1 MDTRLVISAGTIR
14 HSLPKNLVRLALS
27 FSLMLLVASHA
38 AAQYG
43 GGGGG
48 MAGGTGGSTGTPGYT
63 PPKGG
68 YGSGTAIGIGA
79 GAAAGAGIL
88 FLALH
93 NHGIVTGCI
102 EPAEDGLRLVDAK
115 KNKSYA
121 LVPGPVL
128 LKPGQRVEL
137 KGQKSKSEGGAQSFE
152 ARKLVKDL
160 GSCTAPTRVAQ
171 VQPAGH

>member
-1 MDTRLVISAGTIR
+1 MLTLLVISAGTIR
-14 HSLPKNLVRLALS
+14 HSIPKNLLRLALS
-27 FSLMLLVASHA
+27 FSLMLLAASHA

-48 MAGGTGGSTGTPGYT
+48 TMGGGSGTGTPGYT
-63 PPKGG
+63 APKGG
-68 YGSGTAIGIGA
+68 YGSGKAIGIGV
-79 GAAAGAGIL
+79 GAAAGAGVL

-93 NHGIVTGCI
+93 HRGNVTGCV
-102 EPAEDGLRLVDAK
+102 EPADDGLRLVEAK

-121 LVPGPVL
+121 LVPGAVL

-137 KGQKSKSEGGAQSFE
+137 KGQKSKSEAGAQSFE

-160 GSCTAPTRVAQ
+160 GSCTASTPVVQA
-171 VQPAGH
+171 QPAGR

>member
-1 MDTRLVISAGTIR
+1 MGTLLVNSAGTIR
-14 HSLPKNLVRLALS
+14 HSIANNLLRLALS
-27 FSLMLLVASHA
+27 FSLMLLAASHA

-43 GGGGG
+43 SGTMGGGS
-48 MAGGTGGSTGTPGYT
+48 STGTPGYT

-68 YGSGTAIGIGA
+68 YGSGKAIGIGV

-88 FLALH
+88 FVALH
-93 NHGIVTGCI
+93 NHGNVTGCI

-121 LVPGPVL
+121 LLAGPVP
-128 LKPGQRVEL
+128 LKPGERVEL
-137 KGQKSKSEGGAQSFE
+137 KGQKSKSEDGAQSFE

-160 GSCTAPTRVAQ
+160 GSCIAPPLAPP
-171 VQPAGH
+171 QPAGH

>member
-27 FSLMLLVASHA
+27 FSLMLLAASHA
-38 AAQYG
+38 AAQY
-43 GGGGG
+43 GGGG

-68 YGSGTAIGIGA
+68 YGSGTAIGVGA

-93 NHGIVTGCI
+93 NRGIVTGCI

-115 KNKSYA
+115 NNKSYA

-160 GSCTAPTRVAQ
+160 GSCTAPPMPVAQ
-171 VQPAGH
+171 AQPAGH